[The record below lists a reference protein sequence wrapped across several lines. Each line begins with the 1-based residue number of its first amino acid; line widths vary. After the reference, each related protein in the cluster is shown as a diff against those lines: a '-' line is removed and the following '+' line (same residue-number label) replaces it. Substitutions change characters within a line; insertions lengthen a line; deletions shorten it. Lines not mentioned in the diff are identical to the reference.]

1 MNTNGS
7 IQRTSPDQHWS
18 NAVGVTWLREA
29 HHVVVFEHHGS
40 MDPTTLHILLTK
52 AEEASLAAG
61 DGVGLRKRL
70 FNVLVEGL
78 ENMQRHTMDPHRE
91 SGIAVLVDR
100 GDGYRLLLGN
110 ALPVASA
117 ALLVHR
123 VGVLNEMEEVDMK
136 EYFLKLLANDGRTD
150 RGGAGLG
157 LITMARK
164 SAKPMLVHSVPK
176 DEHTAYFALEIAV
189 LRS

>member
-1 MNTNGS
+1 M
-7 IQRTSPDQHWS
+7 
-18 NAVGVTWLREA
+18 
-29 HHVVVFEHHGS
+29 VFEHHGP
-40 MDPTTLHILLTK
+40 MEPATLHILLAK

-78 ENMQRHTMDPHRE
+78 ENMQRHAIEPHRE

-123 VGVLNEMEEVDMK
+123 VGVLNEMEEVDLK
-136 EYFLKLLANDGRTD
+136 EHFLKLLANDGRTD

-189 LRS
+189 LRSA

>member
-1 MNTNGS
+1 MVFAHTG
-7 IQRTSPDQHWS
+7 
-18 NAVGVTWLREA
+18 AVDE
-29 HHVVVFEHHGS
+29 
-40 MDPTTLHILLTK
+40 HILQALLDR
-52 AEEASLAAG
+52 AEQASLAVG

-78 ENMQRHTMDPHRE
+78 ENMQRHTEGPHRE
-91 SGIAVLVDR
+91 SGVAVLVDR

-123 VGVLNEMEEVDMK
+123 IGVLNEMEEVDLK
-136 EYFLKLLANDGRTD
+136 EHFLMLLANDGRTD

-164 SAKPMLVHSVPK
+164 SAKPLLAHSLRK
-176 DEHTAYFALEIAV
+176 DDHTAYFALELAV

>member
-1 MNTNGS
+1 M
-7 IQRTSPDQHWS
+7 DQHWS
-18 NAVGVTWLREA
+18 HAVGVSWLRESQ
-29 HHVVVFEHHGS
+29 HNVVFVHHGP
-40 MDPTTLHILLTK
+40 MDPATLHILLTR

-78 ENMQRHTMDPHRE
+78 ENMQRHTMDPHLD

-123 VGVLNEMEEVDMK
+123 VGVLNEMEEVDLK